1 MASKFEF
8 EGFKEL
14 EENLK
19 RLEKLSTQRSVM
31 RKAIDDA
38 SKHIVEQ
45 AKTYAPYRK
54 GRLEGSIK
62 MSGKLNKSQSSLEK
76 GNRETD
82 TEITRYLGST
92 DPKSHLIEYGT
103 SPFINGGKFKGTKNK
118 GMSPDPFLRPAWENG
133 KNEVIPNL
141 KDTLIKRINASI
153 KRQNSKG

>member
-8 EGFKEL
+8 DGFKEL

-38 SKHIVEQ
+38 SKHIVDQ
-45 AKTYAPYRK
+45 AKSYAPFRT

-62 MSGKLNKSQSSLEK
+62 MSGKLNKSQSRLEK

-92 DPKSHLIEYGT
+92 DQKAHLIEFGT
-103 SPFINGGKFKGTKNK
+103 APRTNGGKFAGSQHPGT
-118 GMSPDPFLRPAWENG
+118 SPDPFLRPAWENG
-133 KNEVIPNL
+133 KKEVIPNL
-141 KDTLIKRINASI
+141 KDTLVKRINAAI